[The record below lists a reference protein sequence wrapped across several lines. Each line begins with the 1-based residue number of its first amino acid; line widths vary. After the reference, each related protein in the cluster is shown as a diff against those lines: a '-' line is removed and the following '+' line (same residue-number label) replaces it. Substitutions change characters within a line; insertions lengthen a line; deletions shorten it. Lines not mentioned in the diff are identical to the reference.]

1 MLATDR
7 KIIVNIRMSAERSH
21 SDERRMARADEYRA
35 LARQCLQWAREA
47 TTNDVCKAYLDLER
61 QWLEAAS
68 NLDGFPPVRWPTLLS
83 RADEV
88 IE

>member
-1 MLATDR
+1 
-7 KIIVNIRMSAERSH
+7 MSAERSH

-68 NLDGFPPVRWPTLLS
+68 NLDDFPLLGFKPPSSIGDWLEP
-83 RADEV
+83 
-88 IE
+88 